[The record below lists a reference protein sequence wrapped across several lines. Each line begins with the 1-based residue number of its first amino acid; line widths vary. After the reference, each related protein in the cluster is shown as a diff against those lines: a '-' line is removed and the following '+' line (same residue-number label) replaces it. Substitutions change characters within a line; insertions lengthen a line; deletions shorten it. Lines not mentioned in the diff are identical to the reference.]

1 MPIIRNADVEFV
13 SGLVENTQRRILVD
27 QDKGSGAITLG
38 ELIMNPGTELPM
50 HTHRI
55 EETMVITKG
64 AATAVLGDE
73 TYTLESGDV
82 ILAEAGI
89 KHSLANRG
97 NKPMG
102 FLFFYPSIKVHLER
116 V

>member
-1 MPIIRNADVEFV
+1 MPIIRNADVEFAP
-13 SGLVENTQRRILVD
+13 GLVENTRRRVLVNP
-27 QDKGSGAITLG
+27 DKGAGAITLG

-64 AATAVLGDE
+64 VATVILGDE
-73 TYTLESGDV
+73 TYTLEPGDV
-82 ILAEAGI
+82 ILVPAGI
-89 KHSLANRG
+89 KHVLANRG
-97 NKPMG
+97 NKPME
-102 FLFFYPSIKVHLER
+102 FLFFYPAIEVLIER

>member
-1 MPIIRNADVEFV
+1 MPVVRNTDVEFAQ
-13 SGLVENTQRRILVD
+13 GLVENTLRRILVNP
-27 QDKGSGAITLG
+27 DKGAGATTLG

-64 AATAVLGDE
+64 EATLVLGDE
-73 TYTLESGDV
+73 TYTLKPGDV
-82 ILAEAGI
+82 ILAPAGI
-89 KHSLANRG
+89 KHLLANRS
-97 NKPMG
+97 NEPMG
-102 FLFFYPSIKVHLER
+102 FLFFYPAIEPLIER